1 MTRLPPPSSNS
12 TVTSPTTLVMTEPTT
27 PPTYPNYLK
36 DSPYA
41 ELVKRQYKQRR
52 ANHSSDKQRDN
63 VLPGSTD
70 STPSSVYSAIRKAK
84 LKASGSAFLL
94 SVDNADKL
102 EDMDLRLPS
111 AWNPNDKGQCV
122 ELSSDNRRLKY
133 VGVGKD
139 DTDAASV
146 RSNFPMRS
154 QCGIFYF
161 EVEIVSKGRDGYIG
175 IGFCWQSN
183 LLSRLPGWDDHS
195 WGYHGDDGHSFCGSG
210 NGRPYGPKFGTGD
223 TIGCGINFQDM
234 TAFYTKNGVHLGTA
248 FTNIQGASLYP
259 CVGFRTPGEQVEVN
273 FGDKEFKFDIE
284 HYIKEEK
291 SKVLAEIAAI
301 PITETAINGP
311 NPSNASSSSTPAK
324 PMVKSSNPAI
334 NNMESTKILHDL
346 VLSYMT
352 HHGFSS
358 SAKTFAKDVAQV
370 RVSNGEAAASELLEN
385 EQDMLQRQEIR
396 HAMMAGDVD
405 MAIEL
410 CEKHYPSVLDDN
422 DMLLFKLECHKF
434 IELMRRNAEHQGY
447 QAKPPAP
454 TTKAVGSKQDDME
467 IDDNEVEVRRGYKR
481 RRSVHDEE
489 DASSI
494 SSASSAESVEDDD
507 ELEGLLSNAMVY
519 GQQLQKNYGRDERP
533 EVQKALVETFSLI
546 AYRDPFQS
554 PIAHVLEERRVD
566 DLVNELNSA
575 ILVSQ
580 NRPAMPQLERMYK
593 QSQAAI
599 QELVLAG
606 HGKASVIDVQKDAL
620 LG

>member
-1 MTRLPPPSSNS
+1 MA
-12 TVTSPTTLVMTEPTT
+12 EPMT

-41 ELVKRQYKQRR
+41 ELVKRQYEQRR
-52 ANHSSDKQRDN
+52 ANDPSDKQQDN
-63 VLPGSTD
+63 LLSGPLESA
-70 STPSSVYSAIRKAK
+70 PSSVYSAIRKAK

-102 EDMDLRLPS
+102 EDLDLRLPS

-146 RSNFPMRS
+146 RANFPMRS

-223 TIGCGINFQDM
+223 TIGCGVNFQDM
-234 TAFYTKNGVHLGTA
+234 TAFYTKNGVHLSTA

-284 HYIKEEK
+284 HYIKASEEK

-301 PITETAINGP
+301 PITEAAISGS
-311 NPSNASSSSTPAK
+311 NPGGHVSSSSTPPKAAHK
-324 PMVKSSNPAI
+324 LTNAAI
-334 NNMESTKILHDL
+334 NNMESTQILHDI

-352 HHGFSS
+352 HHGFCN

-370 RVSNGEAAASELLEN
+370 RVSTGNAAAPDLLEN

-396 HAMMAGDVD
+396 HAMVAGDVD

-434 IELMRRNAEHQGY
+434 IELMRRNAEQQGY
-447 QAKPPAP
+447 QAKPSVP
-454 TTKAVGSKQDDME
+454 TKSIRPKLDDME
-467 IDDNEVEVRRGYKR
+467 IDDDVVVQRGYKR
-481 RRSVHDEE
+481 RRSIHDEE
-489 DASSI
+489 DTSSI
-494 SSASSAESVEDDD
+494 SSASSAESVDDDD
-507 ELEGLLSNAMVY
+507 ELDGLLNNAMVY

-546 AYRDPFQS
+546 AYRDPFKS
-554 PIAHVLEERRVD
+554 PVAHVLEDQRVD

-593 QSQAAI
+593 QSQTAI

-606 HGKASVIDVQKDAL
+606 NGKASVIDVQKDAL